1 MQSEKLEKKTMQFR
15 EGDWEFL
22 TDTYQPRGL
31 TTSKLIREL
40 VAEHVD
46 KLRAS
51 QRSQISNINM
61 EP

>member
-1 MQSEKLEKKTMQFR
+1 MPSEKLEKKTMQFR
-15 EGDWEFL
+15 KGDWDML

-46 KLRAS
+46 KLRAAEAAAPS
-51 QRSQISNINM
+51 LNL